1 MSVIGDPLLIGSTGG
16 GGGGFII
23 VETPD
28 PAGGTVLTITGT
40 QVKLQAKSATPS
52 ETAQTVTPDTGDGY
66 IGLSQVNVGAVS
78 STYIGSD
85 IPVDPTPTASGAT
98 VTIPTGYYST
108 GTTKSVSSGTEGT
121 PAATKGTVSNHS
133 INITPS
139 VTNTAGYISGGT
151 KTGTA
156 VSVSASELVSGTKS
170 ITSNGTNIDV
180 TEYAAV
186 DVAVQGGT
194 PNLQTKTKSYTPSE
208 TAQSESVS
216 YDSGYDGLDTVSIS
230 VGAISSTYV
239 GSGITQRTSSDL
251 SANGATVT
259 APAGYYAN
267 AGTYTIASGSA
278 TTPSTNITAT
288 PSISVSSAGVIT
300 ATASTTK
307 SITPTVSAGYV
318 SSGTAGNVVVYGT
331 KTENLTTQAAQTIH
345 PSTVNQTISSGKY
358 LTGTQTFAAVT
369 TTNLTAAN
377 IKSGVTIEVG
387 DSSDSDRVASVTGT
401 YTGGGG
407 MNVQIAAGVNRVN
420 TTAYSAVSGQ
430 SITVSVSGTYDV
442 YWVGFRSSTGGTNGS
457 QLYIDGVAYGSAPE
471 TTFTNHAQ
479 AIHLTGVSLT
489 KDQVVTVRAR
499 ARGTSYYMYVGDLT
513 IRQTA

>member
-66 IGLSQVNVGAVS
+66 IGLSQVNVGAIS
-78 STYIGSD
+78 STYVGSD

-121 PAATKGTVSNHS
+121 PVATKGTVSNHS

-170 ITSNGTNIDV
+170 ITSNGTGIDV
-180 TEYAAV
+180 TTFSAV
-186 DVAVQGGT
+186 DVSVQGGT

-239 GSGITQRTSSDL
+239 GSGITQRSSTDL

-300 ATASTTK
+300 ATASATK

-318 SSGTAGNVVVYGT
+318 SSGTAGNVVVYGS
-331 KTENLTTQAAQTIH
+331 KTENLTTQAAQTIY

-407 MNVQIAAGVNRVN
+407 DMNVQTAQS
-420 TTAYSAVSGQ
+420 TTRRNSTSLG
-430 SITVSVSGTYDV
+430 SINSLTCKTAGTYDV
-442 YWVGFRSSTGGTNGS
+442 YWTCARSNTSQTWGS
-457 QLYIDGVAYGSAPE
+457 QLYLGGTAYGTE
-471 TTFTNHAQ
+471 NTTWSNNVQ
-479 AIHLTGVSLT
+479 NNHLTGVSIS
-489 KDQVVTVRAR
+489 AN
-499 ARGTSYYMYVGDLT
+499 TSVAVYGRSRSGYYIYAPQLT
-513 IRQTA
+513 IVQTA